1 MTSTVPPA
9 AVLQPG
15 AALDPRA
22 LYLPTTADTASWG
35 WLPGAGDAP
44 VLTLSAGDTVVVD
57 TVSHEGLLEDQGRDP
72 VAFFGS
78 HGVPEGAVLS
88 DAVEIAAS
96 ALRPAG
102 TEGGP
107 HVVTGPIAVR
117 GAEPGDVVTVE
128 VLDLQLRAGYG
139 VISNRHGKGALPGEL
154 PAVPGTVSVF
164 ATVDGDQGVI
174 AVPGGPDR
182 RLRFPLRPFLGLV
195 GVATPDRLHSTPP
208 GRHGGN
214 LDVSLLGVGSRLHL
228 RVQVP
233 GAGVYVGDPHY
244 AMGDGE
250 VALTAFEAPLRATL
264 RITLTPAADVV
275 PGLVELLP
283 LGETPQLWVPIG
295 LDEDLG
301 EAMRDCVRRALGLM
315 QHGFDVDRATALAY
329 LSAAVDFSVS
339 QVVDVVAGVHAA
351 IRKADLCDVGGDRP
365 APLFGA

>member
-1 MTSTVPPA
+1 MTHSPTVP
-9 AVLQPG
+9 VLQPG
-15 AALDPRA
+15 AALGPHA
-22 LYLPTTADTASWG
+22 QYLPTTPETASWG
-35 WLPGAGDAP
+35 WLPGAEDRP
-44 VLTLSAGDTVVVD
+44 VLTVDSGDTVVVD

-72 VAFFGS
+72 VAYFGER
-78 HGVPEGAVLS
+78 GVAAEDVLA
-88 DAVEIAAS
+88 DAVAIAAS
-96 ALRPAG
+96 RLRPAG

-117 GAEPGDVVTVE
+117 GARPGDVLTVE

-154 PAVPGTVSVF
+154 PAAPGNVSVF

-174 AVPGGPDR
+174 GLPGRPGR
-182 RLRFPLRPFLGLV
+182 GLRFPLRPFVGLV
-195 GVATPDRLHSTPP
+195 GVATPNRLHSTPP

-228 RVQVP
+228 RVQLP
-233 GAGVYVGDPHY
+233 GAGVYLGDPHY

-264 RITLTPAADVV
+264 RLTSTPAAAVR
-275 PGLVELLP
+275 PGIADLLP

-315 QHGFDVDRATALAY
+315 QHGFDVDRATSLAY

-351 IRKADLCDVGGDRP
+351 IRKADLRDVTGDRP
-365 APLFGA
+365 TGLFTG

>member
-1 MTSTVPPA
+1 MTTTQRAPGP
-9 AVLQPG
+9 LQPG
-15 AALDPRA
+15 EALDPRA
-22 LYLPTTADTASWG
+22 RYLPTTPETASWG
-35 WLPGAGDAP
+35 WLPGAEDRP
-44 VLTLSAGDTVVVD
+44 VLTIDPGDTVVVD
-57 TVSHEGLLEDQGRDP
+57 TVSHEGVLEDQGRDP
-72 VAFFGS
+72 VAFFGG
-78 HGVPEGAVLS
+78 HGVAAADVLG
-88 DAVEIAAS
+88 DAVAIAAS
-96 ALRPAG
+96 GLRPAG
-102 TEGGP
+102 SEGGP

-154 PAVPGTVSVF
+154 PVVPGTVSVF
-164 ATVDGDQGVI
+164 ATVDGDEGVI
-174 AVPGGPDR
+174 GVPGRPGR
-182 RLRFPLRPFLGLV
+182 SLRFPLRPFLGLV
-195 GVATPDRLHSTPP
+195 GVATPGRLHSTPP

-214 LDVSLLGVGSRLHL
+214 LDVSVLGVGSRLHL

-233 GAGVYVGDPHY
+233 GAGVHVGDPHY

-264 RITLTPAADVV
+264 RITSTRAADLR
-275 PGLVELLP
+275 PGIAELLP

-315 QHGFDVDRATALAY
+315 QHGFDVDRATSLAY

-351 IRKADLCDVGGDRP
+351 IRKADLREVTGDRP
-365 APLFGA
+365 AALFGG